1 MLQLPITRVHLSP
14 SDATNSYPSSS
25 FAATDDKP
33 FCTPFHGVRV
43 NQSIAFRNASLVTSP
58 HTMAYDTSEIPR
70 LTRTPWE
77 VERYKRNSVWKR
89 APQEAQL
96 PQHVFKNLP
105 REVYDCILEWLELQ
119 CLGKNQQCPPCYLR
133 DLCSLSLTSR
143 AWDRAATNQLYRK
156 IHVPSHDDGRRLP
169 KLRVAGTSRLKLLR
183 RTLREHTALAK
194 IVREIHLPDLEALY
208 SFATIER
215 EEIVNLAAS
224 LVMACPSLERVVG
237 FHVPYTHTFD
247 RLSYA
252 LSTRPNLKERL
263 WVMTDAHVEEDEYD
277 DDSVQGY
284 YHAACDPTEKFLEL
298 NSDQQYLSTL
308 VLHQESA
315 RPVIDLT
322 YRAVIG
328 TIRLLPSLRHLSLSG
343 LSNAS
348 FPNLALSALPPD
360 LVSLRLEDLPGINE
374 KGLQRLSSSHAVTS
388 LKTLA
393 LIDLEINDLDVI
405 AGFLSPHLQHL
416 EKFTLCQHRV
426 PTRYAGSDSPIFRSN
441 TLKSIHW
448 ELRSQVTRPAT
459 TQSSLSVRA
468 PQSLSYSNEEL
479 VACLATRVLASSI
492 KDGLLPGLRRIRA
505 PHDPQGVLQ
514 ALCKPL
520 GTALLRA
527 DTLHMVAALKPDH
540 APAQSTPE
548 NLERETTCSLKEFLS
563 TAPDGRADSVI
574 LSPSSATFAT
584 HLQDVAHPTPARSR
598 LAAHARILS
607 ARDNPAVVFRVTD
620 PEDNVRV
627 ETNIGGYLG
636 DLRSN
641 ITYELKPDRNRVAVD
656 EDEKYVH
663 EWITGIDD
671 IMGEWEVVGASG
683 GCRHAAGGNM
693 ARCAVEMHD
702 LF

>member
-1 MLQLPITRVHLSP
+1 
-14 SDATNSYPSSS
+14 
-25 FAATDDKP
+25 
-33 FCTPFHGVRV
+33 
-43 NQSIAFRNASLVTSP
+43 
-58 HTMAYDTSEIPR
+58 MAYDTYEIPR

-105 REVYDCILEWLELQ
+105 REVYDCVLEWLELQ
-119 CLGKNQQCPPCYLR
+119 YFGKDQHCPPCYLR

-143 AWDRAATNQLYRK
+143 AWDRAATIQLYRK
-156 IHVPSHDDGRRLP
+156 IHVLSHEDGCRLP

-194 IVREIHLPDLEALY
+194 IVREIHLPDLQALY

-215 EEIVNLAAS
+215 EEIVNLVAS
-224 LVMACPSLERVVG
+224 LVMACPSLERLVG
-237 FHVPYTHTFD
+237 FHIPYTHTFD

-263 WVMTDAHVEEDEYD
+263 WVIADANVEEDEYD
-277 DDSVQGY
+277 DGSVQGY

-298 NSDQQYLSTL
+298 NTNLQYLSTL

-328 TIRLLPSLRHLSLSG
+328 TIRQLPLLRHLSLSG
-343 LSNAS
+343 LSSSS

-360 LVSLRLEDLPGINE
+360 LLSLRLENLPGINE
-374 KGLQRLSSSHAVTS
+374 KGLQRLSSSYVVTS

-393 LIDLEINDLDVI
+393 LIDLEINNLDVL
-405 AGFLSPHLQHL
+405 AAFLSPHLQHL
-416 EKFTLCQHRV
+416 EKFTLCQHRA
-426 PTRYAGSDSPIFRSN
+426 PTRHAGSGCPIFRSN
-441 TLKSIHW
+441 VLKSVHW
-448 ELRSQVTRPAT
+448 ELRSQVTRPPT

-468 PQSLSYSNEEL
+468 PQPLCCSNEEL
-479 VACLATRVLASSI
+479 VACLATGVLANSI

-520 GTALLRA
+520 GTALFRS
-527 DTLHMVAALKPDH
+527 DTSHLAAALKLDH
-540 APAQSTPE
+540 SSAQSTLKNPE
-548 NLERETTCSLKEFLS
+548 KETTCSLKEFLN
-563 TAPDGRADSVI
+563 TAPDGRADSVM
-574 LSPSSATFAT
+574 LSPSSARFAS
-584 HLQDVAHPTPARSR
+584 HLQDIPQPTPARSR
-598 LAAHARILS
+598 LAAHARILC
-607 ARDNPAVVFRVTD
+607 ARENPAVAVRVTD

-627 ETNIGGYLG
+627 ETNIGGFLG

-641 ITYELKPDRNRVAVD
+641 ITYDLKPDRNREAVD
-656 EDEKYVH
+656 EDEEYVH

-671 IMGEWEVVGASG
+671 VMGEWEVASSSS
-683 GCRHAAGGNM
+683 GCRHAAGGNI
-693 ARCAVEMHD
+693 ARSAVEIQD